1 MGTRDV
7 IANEMYQKTQGL
19 YQLEDDYRL
28 WTKEQDRLQ
37 DDLFQRSKLL
47 ERTIQQEREYGLSI
61 LRRFGLS
68 HQEGA
73 SFFRELDWLLQDS
86 EHYHSRLQQEI
97 EWKREDERSTFLR
110 KQREIE
116 EEIDQLRRQYASTD
130 E

>member
-73 SFFRELDWLLQDS
+73 SFLGN
-86 EHYHSRLQQEI
+86 
-97 EWKREDERSTFLR
+97 
-110 KQREIE
+110 
-116 EEIDQLRRQYASTD
+116 
-130 E
+130 

>member
-61 LRRFGLS
+61 LRRFGLN
-68 HQEGA
+68 
-73 SFFRELDWLLQDS
+73 
-86 EHYHSRLQQEI
+86 RLH
-97 EWKREDERSTFLR
+97 
-110 KQREIE
+110 
-116 EEIDQLRRQYASTD
+116 
-130 E
+130 